1 MKMKTAA
8 LTTLIAALS
17 ASLPAVARPLG
28 EELQNLMQ
36 VHPLLKAQKLAV
48 EAAQVSKDA
57 AFAGYLPRVNLSA
70 DTGNEQ
76 ITTLSKTPG
85 ALPSETDLQRQRVS
99 ATVEQNLFA
108 GGRTR
113 AQNRI
118 AAIDMDVQENSL
130 HATTQ
135 DILLEGITAYLQVV
149 RYQLLTT
156 LARRNQETT
165 QRQLDLETRRVEGGG
180 GIVVDVLQARSRLQ
194 VVRERRVFYE
204 QGLRDAIANYQQVFA
219 HAPDLARIEDLD
231 IFTARLP
238 KSLPEA
244 IQTGQ
249 DASTRLKESLLQSQ
263 RALRQV
269 DSERSGFLP
278 SIDLVGTLTEEHD
291 ANQLD
296 KREEGSLLVK
306 FNWNL
311 YSGGET
317 SNRSKAARL
326 LHQSQVAREEA
337 VRNKVYENIRVSW
350 NQLINGREREELLD
364 SAAGISR
371 DVMLS
376 RKRLRDAGRESA
388 INVLD
393 AEVEYYGVLANKINA
408 ATDTKIGSYRL
419 LAAIGALT
427 PESVGLGEGPLQLP
441 VKPLSLNFEGL
452 EVDQ

>member
-8 LTTLIAALS
+8 VTTLFAALC
-17 ASLPAVARPLG
+17 AGLPAVARPLG

-36 VHPLLKAQKLAV
+36 VHPLLLAQMRSV
-48 EAAQVSKDA
+48 EAAEASKDA
-57 AFAGYLPRVNLSA
+57 AFAGYLPRINLSA

-76 ITTLSKTPG
+76 ITSLARTPG
-85 ALPSETDLQRQRVS
+85 ALPSETELQRQRVS
-99 ATVEQNLFA
+99 ATIEQNLFA

-113 AQNRI
+113 AQTRI
-118 AAIDMDVQENSL
+118 AAIDMDVQENGL
-130 HATTQ
+130 RATTQ
-135 DILLEGITAYLQVV
+135 DVLLEGITAYLQVA
-149 RYQLLTT
+149 RYQMLTT
-156 LARRNQETT
+156 LAQRNQETT

-180 GIVVDVLQARSRLQ
+180 GIAVDVLQARTRLQ
-194 VVRERRVFYE
+194 VVRERRVFYQ
-204 QGLRDAIANYQQVFA
+204 QGLRDAIANYQQVFG
-219 HAPDLARIEDLD
+219 HTPDLARIQDLGV
-231 IFTARLP
+231 FSYRQP

-244 IQTGQ
+244 LQVGQ

-263 RALRQV
+263 RALSQI
-269 DSERSGFLP
+269 DSERAGFLP
-278 SIDLVGTLTEEHD
+278 NIDLVGTLTEEHD
-291 ANQLD
+291 VNQLD
-296 KREEGSLLVK
+296 KREEGSLLIK

-326 LHQSQVAREEA
+326 LHKSQVAREEA
-337 VRNKVYENIRVSW
+337 VRNKVYENIRISW

-371 DVMLS
+371 DVMVS

-408 ATDTKIGSYRL
+408 ATDSKIGSYRL

-427 PESVGLGEGPLQLP
+427 PESIGLGEGGLKLP
-441 VKPLSLNFEGL
+441 VKPLSLDFAGL
-452 EVDQ
+452 D